1 MPLYEITAPDG
12 KVYEIEGPAGASQ
25 RDLVLATQ
33 RHIREQQTADIER
46 RRAALMNRP
55 PEAPETTFGGNVKEF
70 FKGVVPGAIGLA
82 ETAGTGIAALL
93 PDETEKSAR
102 DKIKEIAGIA
112 KKPFE
117 AAPGY
122 EDSVARKLSEGIGS
136 TLPFF
141 ALGPLGLAGRAAG
154 AGLGVAAGA
163 GEARQAAEAKG
174 VTGEERR
181 LATQLG
187 APTGLLDILAPQI
200 KPFKSLMGTAV
211 ARGGVEGA
219 TEAAQ
224 KIAQNLI
231 AKGVYDPS
239 QEILVGSGEEG
250 AYGAGV
256 GALASLIIDMTI
268 GRKARRAQLGLD
280 KEQAPASAPAGEER
294 KQEGLLALPR
304 PTFTS
309 DEIAAAREQDKQTSD
324 PLASFDEFS
333 QKLARRGKEAALA
346 ETFAQEPEKG
356 QLGFPGMERADGT
369 VEVPGRGR
377 VISAPVMEEQVDE
390 AAPVVD
396 ERQGELPLVGGRTQ
410 EQQIIEMIAD
420 EKNQKEIDRVKQAA
434 DARKAT
440 EDKASETERLKF
452 ESDLA
457 EMDDKINRKE
467 QKTSED
473 RRLQVLLPMISNPDI
488 KNVGAAFQAELKR
501 QRYANTTLTERE
513 QELVKRSED
522 FKAAEPVAPEVEPSA
537 PAQNQAMEALIPE
550 KKTGRVQEQPS
561 FPGMGKPKGPAPQ
574 AFSDEELEGQ
584 AASFGTVLTPEILDR
599 TGLPKQSGFY
609 KQLLNKDM
617 ADPAQQPLVAD
628 VLVRVRSNP
637 NLSPAT
643 KQAVEG
649 VAMQA
654 FGGLAKQGEMFG
666 PRGKVLAPVSKEKTN
681 AAPRKPTTPDA
692 NAGKATGTSNAN
704 NKPSEQPKKP
714 VRPASDTTGTKAPT
728 GTGVAS
734 GERPAGRAPDGKD
747 VGKPPLKPESKPES
761 KINPRMAKRIDDVE
775 DAQDAAEF
783 AESLETARTRTR
795 EQYDRQV
802 KSVWP
807 IIERAKKTLR
817 DATYPNSL
825 EAGAVDFHIRQL
837 ESVAGQ
843 YDALMAGEDFNST
856 LRRFE
861 DVMKDLP
868 ADVQRLQDAV
878 TALNAVTQPPK
889 SKPKATTTPA
899 PKTTTAP
906 KAEKKRTSDG
916 EKAEK
921 KTETKPEGKP
931 VIKGVVKDSAM
942 YDALASEDKDKAIDF
957 LAADMYNAM
966 YPQKNATKV
975 LNEINSQLVAGE
987 IVDPKFG
994 KEGDHVPGMGG
1005 KHAKAYFDSLSDAD
1019 RKALIDRLQYYFITS
1034 EVKTAARIAE
1044 MNAQQDLARGIQQQ
1058 MDDELDLVKDAT
1070 ALTRP
1075 LHPAIIAMA
1084 KSGNLVGAL
1093 RMIANQNFGRA
1104 SMVAGRLSDFIGGT
1118 KIQFVGGLKNA
1129 SGQPV
1134 AGRYDPKTDTIR
1146 INSDMVV
1153 DLHTF
1158 LHEIT
1163 HAATSHVLDNKS
1175 HPLTKQL
1182 TELYNNVKGSLDTAY
1197 GAQSLDEFV
1206 AEAFS
1211 NPAFQS
1217 KLSAINPKGEP
1228 ISAWQRF
1235 KTSIGNFIRRL
1246 MGMETKS
1253 PDSALNATDAL
1264 INQILSPAPESR
1276 SGDML
1281 YAAAM
1286 QGKGAKVL
1294 DGLSESYH
1302 KLPYINEEWKGR
1314 IHEFFTGS
1322 APNAIKNIVRSA
1334 LPLNALVDSAQKYI
1348 PMAGKLDVLVGER
1361 AGSEN
1366 ARSQAIE
1373 PIIDRVEK
1381 WAKTNSGKV
1390 DALNNVIYTS
1400 TIEQVD
1406 PSKPRSEYAKNPAQN
1421 AEKLKAWDAMQADW
1435 NSLGESGQSVYK
1447 QMRDTYKKMYD
1458 QVKDVLDARIDSVI
1472 EDKGTANKVKAE
1484 VYQRLFASGSIEP
1497 YFPLTRSGKYWLSYS
1512 AVDPRYGNKEFYV
1525 EAYETSYARDQ
1536 AIKELK
1542 ADPKAKAEDIQKFAN
1557 ANQINYRKAPATSF
1571 VNGVLRTLEAN
1582 KVDAEVTE
1590 EVMRLFLNT
1599 LPETSFAQ
1607 SFRRRK
1613 GTLGFQH
1620 DAIGAL
1626 RMKTFSLSRQLSN
1639 MEYGQKFEKLRTEIK
1654 DYVRSQGNDEQAVQM
1669 MDELDA
1675 RIDYAIS
1682 PNVPQWSKLATSFG
1696 FNMTLGFNVSSAIVN
1711 LAQIPLVVMPYLGG
1725 KYGYGVTSVAIGRAT
1740 RIFTN
1745 SGFNR
1750 EVEML
1755 VPTDKGEKKV
1765 KVRAFPSMDNYDFS
1779 QHPELKHLETLVKV
1793 ASARGQLNRSQI
1805 YDILDVGEENNLLTK
1820 VNAASG
1826 FVFHHGERM
1835 NRQVALIA
1843 AYELEL
1849 NQMRKDGRKIDAK
1862 AEQEAADYAV
1872 YVTELTNGGTAA
1884 AAAPRIAQGP
1894 LGKVLFMYKRYGVS
1908 MYYMLF
1914 KTARDALKNE
1924 DEKVRKA
1931 AMKQIAGIYASA
1943 ALIAGAS
1950 GVPMFGVAAMVYNIF
1965 KGDDD
1970 DDMDTAARK
1979 WMGELY
1985 YSGLGNAV
1993 FGVEIANRVGL
2004 SDLLFRDTTTK
2015 PSDSVMLSLM
2025 EQAGGPVLGVA
2036 SRMER
2041 GLKLINEGYT
2051 ERGIEQMLPSA
2062 MGNMLKAMRFGTE
2075 GANTL
2080 RGDPITGDLGYWNT
2094 FAQFFGFAPAEYTR
2108 QLEINSSIKNIERK
2122 TMEDRTKLLR
2132 NFYIA
2137 TRNGDGQERA
2147 EVLKKMLDFN
2157 KRHPTAA
2164 ITPDTIDNS
2173 MAQHMKTSSEMYHG
2187 ITINKSLRPELMR
2200 NIREYDDEDEE

>member
-1 MPLYEITAPDG
+1 MPLYEIAAPDG
-12 KVYEIEGPAGASQ
+12 KIYEIEGPAGASD

-33 RHIREQQTADIER
+33 RYIREQQTADIER

-93 PDETEKSAR
+93 PDDTEKSAR
-102 DKIKEIAGIA
+102 EKIKEIAGVA

-117 AAPGY
+117 ASAGY
-122 EDSVARKLSEGIGS
+122 EDSIGRNLGQGLGS

-141 ALGPLGLAGRAAG
+141 ALGPLGLAGRAVG
-154 AGLGVAAGA
+154 SGLGVAAGA
-163 GEARQAAEAKG
+163 GEAREAAEAKG
-174 VTGEERR
+174 ATGEERR

-231 AKGVYDPS
+231 AKGVYDPR
-239 QEILVGSGEEG
+239 QEIFVGSGEEG

-256 GALASLIIDMTI
+256 GALASLIVDMTI

-280 KEQAPASAPAGEER
+280 KEAPPPAGEEQ
-294 KQEGLLALPR
+294 KQSIQQQQLLGYDAQP
-304 PTFTS
+304 FTPIIMPDGS
-309 DEIAAAREQDKQTSD
+309 VITSRADYDEYQTGKQADSRQREKDIRTSD
-324 PLASFDEFS
+324 PMAGRSEFERNLA
-333 QKLARRGKEAALA
+333 LRGKEAALA

-377 VISAPVMEEQVDE
+377 VAPKAIAEDTTAKEPITYPKTLNVQQVVEMTDKQLQAQLFNTNLRDSEWNLVKNELDTRKTRPGRQDTQTRDMIDELENKQLEQLQKAGDQE
-390 AAPVVD
+390 AINA
-396 ERQGELPLVGGRTQ
+396 E
-410 EQQIIEMIAD
+410 A
-420 EKNQKEIDRVKQAA
+420 EKA
-434 DARKAT
+434 
-440 EDKASETERLKF
+440 RLKF

-457 EMDDKINRKE
+457 EMDDKISRKE
-467 QKTSED
+467 QRTSED
-473 RRLQVLLPMISNPDI
+473 RRLQVLLPLISNPDV
-488 KNVGAAFQAELKR
+488 KDVGAAFQAELKR
-501 QRYANTTLTERE
+501 QRYANTTLSERE
-513 QELVKRSED
+513 QELVKRSDD
-522 FKAAEPVAPEVEPSA
+522 FKAAKPAEPAPPVAPEVAPSA

-584 AASFGTVLTPEILDR
+584 AAPFGTVLTPEILDR

-617 ADPAQQPLVAD
+617 ADPAQQPQVAD

-643 KQAVEG
+643 KQAIEG

-666 PRGKVLAPVSKEKTN
+666 PRGKVLAPTTKEKTN

-692 NAGKATGTSNAN
+692 DTGKATGTSDAS

-734 GERPAGRAPDGKD
+734 GERPTGSATDGKK
-747 VGKPPLKPESKPES
+747 VGKPPLKTESKSAPKSESTTKFETKPE
-761 KINPRMAKRIDDVE
+761 
-775 DAQDAAEF
+775 
-783 AESLETARTRTR
+783 
-795 EQYDRQV
+795 
-802 KSVWP
+802 
-807 IIERAKKTLR
+807 
-817 DATYPNSL
+817 AT
-825 EAGAVDFHIRQL
+825 
-837 ESVAGQ
+837 
-843 YDALMAGEDFNST
+843 T
-856 LRRFE
+856 
-861 DVMKDLP
+861 
-868 ADVQRLQDAV
+868 
-878 TALNAVTQPPK
+878 
-889 SKPKATTTPA
+889 SKPKATTTS
-899 PKTTTAP
+899 AP

-942 YDALASEDKDKAIDF
+942 YDALASEDKAKAIDF

-1034 EVKTAARIAE
+1034 EVKTSARLAE
-1044 MNAQQDLARGIQQQ
+1044 LNAQQALARGIQEQ

-1314 IHEFFTGS
+1314 INEFFTGTT
-1322 APNAIKNIVRSA
+1322 PNAIKNIVRSA
-1334 LPLNALVDSAQKYI
+1334 LPLNALVDAAQKYI
-1348 PMAGKLDVLVGER
+1348 PMANKLDVLVGER

-1366 ARSQAIE
+1366 ARSQSIE

-1381 WAKTNSGKV
+1381 WAKTNPDKV

-1400 TIEQVD
+1400 TLEQVD
-1406 PSKPRSEYAKNPAQN
+1406 PSKPRATYAKDT
-1421 AEKLKAWDAMQADW
+1421 EKLKAWDAMQADW
-1435 NSLGESGQSVYK
+1435 RTLGESGHSVYN
-1447 QMRDTYKKMYD
+1447 QMRDTYKKMYE
-1458 QVKDVLDARIDSVI
+1458 QVKDVLDARIDSAI
-1472 EDKGTANKVKAE
+1472 EDKGTANKIKAE
-1484 VYQRLFASGSIEP
+1484 VYQRLFASGNIEP

-1512 AVDPRYGNKEFYV
+1512 AVDPRNGNKEFYV
-1525 EAYETSYARDQ
+1525 EAYETGYARDQ

-1613 GTLGFQH
+1613 GTLGFDRH

-1626 RMKTFSLSRQLSN
+1626 RTKTFSLSRQLSN
-1639 MEYGQKFEKLRTEIK
+1639 MEYGQKFETLRTEIK
-1654 DYVRSQGNDEQAVQM
+1654 DYVRSQGNQEEAVQYM
-1669 MDELDA
+1669 EEMDA

-1711 LAQIPLVVMPYLGG
+1711 LAQVPLVVMPYLGG

-1793 ASARGQLNRSQI
+1793 AGARGQLNRSQV
-1805 YDILDVGEENNLLTK
+1805 YDILDVGEDNSLLTK

-2108 QLEINSSIKNIERK
+2108 QLEINSSLKNIERK

-2157 KRHPTAA
+2157 KKHPTAA

-2173 MAQHMKTSSEMYHG
+2173 MAQHMRTTSEMYHG